1 MVHIYPDF
9 KNDPLY
15 GNRTKADYCGQTVSW
30 YFKFDQEKIRQY
42 TRYVVNRAQDH
53 HNFVQ
58 GVPFIGLNTK
68 RTSSLGFKT
77 PQEVEQELQT
87 ILAAGGRTLLVCSG
101 SAILQAGYYEVFKKY
116 FAKP

>member
-1 MVHIYPDF
+1 M
-9 KNDPLY
+9 
-15 GNRTKADYCGQTVSW
+15 
-30 YFKFDQEKIRQY
+30 
-42 TRYVVNRAQDH
+42 VNRAQDH

-77 PQEVEQELQT
+77 PQDVEQELQT